1 MAIQGSS
8 DKYVFHSVGMLF
20 SCTPYV
26 PWKEGEKRECIFVI
40 IGKHLEQKWLEDH
53 FKSAAVK
60 ASDLVEIKN
69 KNLEDKLKSKFVSKE
84 ESMGAKYI

>member
-1 MAIQGSS
+1 M
-8 DKYVFHSVGMLF
+8 
-20 SCTPYV
+20 
-26 PWKEGEKRECIFVI
+26 I

-84 ESMGAKYI
+84 ESMGAKYIWIIVILKKHSKELGIF